1 MQKQHGCAAL
11 ATGRDWTLYCQ
22 AFYTNLI
29 RSQSL
34 KNANKVGK

>member
-11 ATGRDWTLYCQ
+11 ATTLYCQ

-29 RSQSL
+29 RTQSL